1 MRRRNY
7 QQKRRAEQL
16 EQKRDRIV
24 RATVALHA
32 KHGVLGTSYPMI
44 ASRAKVS
51 IQTVYNHFPDLG
63 QLIGACTGHVT
74 PQAPAVTPEVLKP
87 GRNPE
92 QRLRLLANAVYA
104 QHDYL
109 EPWMRFAWHEAR
121 AIPELQAMQ
130 DQATAGLQ
138 QLIALAVKPERSA
151 SPGFIDAALALL
163 AYPGWKQLSQGRS
176 NDAAAKLAGDC
187 LAALL
192 PALTTA
198 TKKEK
203 P

>member
-1 MRRRNY
+1 MKRRNY

-16 EQKRDRIV
+16 EKKRESIV

-44 ASRAKVS
+44 AERARVS

-63 QLIGACTGHVT
+63 QLIDACTGHVA

-87 GRNPE
+87 GRDPE
-92 QRLRLLANAVYA
+92 QRMRLLANAVYA

-121 AIPELQAMQ
+121 VIPELETILN
-130 DQATAGLQ
+130 QATASLK
-138 QLIALAVKPERSA
+138 QLITLAVKPELVA
-151 SPGFIDAALALL
+151 SSGFVDAALALL

-198 TKKEK
+198 SKKEK

>member
-104 QHDYL
+104 QHEYL

-121 AIPELQAMQ
+121 AIPELESILN
-130 DQATAGLQ
+130 QATASLKE
-138 QLIALAVKPERSA
+138 LIMLAVRPERSA
-151 SPGFIDAALALL
+151 LPGFVDAALALL

-198 TKKEK
+198 SKKEK

>member
-1 MRRRNY
+1 MRRRSY

-32 KHGVLGTSYPMI
+32 KHGPLGTSYPMI
-44 ASRAKVS
+44 AARAKVS
-51 IQTVYNHFPDLG
+51 IQTVYNHFPELG
-63 QLIGACTGHVT
+63 QLIGACTGHVM
-74 PQAPAVTPEVLKP
+74 PQAPAVTPDVLKP

-104 QHDYL
+104 QHEYL

-121 AIPELQAMQ
+121 AIPVLEAMQ
-130 DQATAGLQ
+130 DQATASLKE
-138 QLIALAVKPERSA
+138 LIALAVKPERLA

-163 AYPGWKQLSQGRS
+163 TYPGWKQLSQGRS
-176 NDAAAKLAGDC
+176 SDAAVKLAGDC
-187 LAALL
+187 LAAVL
-192 PALTTA
+192 PALTRA
-198 TKKEK
+198 TK
-203 P
+203 

>member
-1 MRRRNY
+1 MRRRSY

-16 EQKRDRIV
+16 EQKRERIV

-44 ASRAKVS
+44 AARARVS
-51 IQTVYNHFPDLG
+51 TQTVYNHFPDLG
-63 QLIGACTGHVT
+63 ELIGACTGHVM

-92 QRLRLLANAVYA
+92 QRSRLLANAIYA
-104 QHDYL
+104 QHAYL

-121 AIPELQAMQ
+121 AIPELEAMQ
-130 DQATAGLQ
+130 DQATAGLK
-138 QLIALAVKPERSA
+138 QLIALAVRPERSA
-151 SPGFIDAALALL
+151 SAEFIDAALALL

-176 NDAAAKLAGDC
+176 GDAAAKLAGDC

-192 PALTTA
+192 PTLTSA
-198 TKKEK
+198 MKKEM

>member
-1 MRRRNY
+1 
-7 QQKRRAEQL
+7 
-16 EQKRDRIV
+16 
-24 RATVALHA
+24 
-32 KHGVLGTSYPMI
+32 MI
-44 ASRAKVS
+44 AARAKVS

-63 QLIGACTGHVT
+63 QLIDACTGHVT
-74 PQAPAVTPEVLKP
+74 PQAPAVTPEVLQP
-87 GRNPE
+87 GRDPE

-121 AIPELQAMQ
+121 VIPELESMLS
-130 DQATAGLQ
+130 QATASLKE
-138 QLIALAVKPERSA
+138 LIALAVKPERPA
-151 SPGFIDAALALL
+151 SPGFVDAALTLL

-176 NDAAAKLAGDC
+176 ADAAAKLAGNC

>member
-1 MRRRNY
+1 MKRRNY

-16 EQKRDRIV
+16 EKKREGIV

-44 ASRAKVS
+44 AARARVS

-63 QLIGACTGHVT
+63 QLIDACTGHVT

-87 GRNPE
+87 GRDPE

-121 AIPELQAMQ
+121 AIPELESILSQAS
-130 DQATAGLQ
+130 ASLKE
-138 QLIALAVKPERSA
+138 LIVLAVKPELVA
-151 SPGFIDAALALL
+151 SPGFVDAALALL

-176 NDAAAKLAGDC
+176 SDAAAKLAGDC
-187 LAALL
+187 LTALL
-192 PALTTA
+192 PTLTSA
-198 TKKEK
+198 TKKEM

>member
-1 MRRRNY
+1 MRRRSY

-44 ASRAKVS
+44 AARARVS
-51 IQTVYNHFPDLG
+51 TQTVYNHFPDLG
-63 QLIGACTGHVT
+63 QLIGACTGHVM
-74 PQAPAVTPEVLKP
+74 PHAPAVTPEVLKP

-104 QHDYL
+104 QHAYL

-121 AIPELQAMQ
+121 AIPELEAMQ
-130 DQATAGLQ
+130 NQATAGLK
-138 QLIALAVKPERSA
+138 QLIALAVRPERLA

-187 LAALL
+187 LAAVL
-192 PALTTA
+192 PALTRA
-198 TKKEK
+198 TK
-203 P
+203 

>member
-16 EQKRDRIV
+16 EKKREGIV

-44 ASRAKVS
+44 AERARVS
-51 IQTVYNHFPDLG
+51 TQTVYNHFPELG
-63 QLIGACTGHVT
+63 QLIGACTGHVM
-74 PQAPAVTPEVLKP
+74 PQAPAVTPEVLQP
-87 GRNPE
+87 GRDPE

-104 QHDYL
+104 QHDFL

-121 AIPELQAMQ
+121 VIPELESMLS
-130 DQATAGLQ
+130 QATASLKE
-138 QLIALAVKPERSA
+138 LIALAVKPELVA
-151 SPGFIDAALALL
+151 SPGFVDAALALL

-176 NDAAAKLAGDC
+176 ADAAAKLAGDC

-198 TKKEK
+198 TK
-203 P
+203 

>member
-1 MRRRNY
+1 MGRRRY
-7 QQKRRAEQL
+7 QQKVRAEQL

-44 ASRAKVS
+44 AARARVS

-63 QLIGACTGHVT
+63 QLIDACTGHVT

-92 QRLRLLANAVYA
+92 QRLQLLAHAVYA
-104 QHDYL
+104 QHEYL

-121 AIPELQAMQ
+121 VVSELEAMLN
-130 DQATAGLQ
+130 QATTRLKE
-138 QLIALAVKPERSA
+138 LIALAVKPERVA
-151 SPGFIDAALALL
+151 SPEFIDAAHALL
-163 AYPGWKQLSQGRS
+163 DYPSWKLLSQGRS
-176 NDAAAKLAGDC
+176 GDAAAKLAGDC
-187 LAALL
+187 LAAVL
-192 PALTTA
+192 PALTRA
-198 TKKEK
+198 TK
-203 P
+203 

>member
-1 MRRRNY
+1 MRRRTY

-32 KHGVLGTSYPMI
+32 KHGVLATSYPMI
-44 ASRAKVS
+44 AARARVS
-51 IQTVYNHFPDLG
+51 IQTVYNHFPELG
-63 QLIGACTGHVT
+63 QLIGACTGHVM
-74 PQAPAVTPEVLKP
+74 PQAPAVTPEVLRP

-104 QHDYL
+104 QHAYL

-121 AIPELQAMQ
+121 AIPELEAMQ
-130 DQATAGLQ
+130 DRATAGLK
-138 QLIALAVKPERSA
+138 QLIALAVKPERLA

-187 LAALL
+187 LTAML
-192 PALTTA
+192 PALTRA
-198 TKKEK
+198 TK
-203 P
+203 